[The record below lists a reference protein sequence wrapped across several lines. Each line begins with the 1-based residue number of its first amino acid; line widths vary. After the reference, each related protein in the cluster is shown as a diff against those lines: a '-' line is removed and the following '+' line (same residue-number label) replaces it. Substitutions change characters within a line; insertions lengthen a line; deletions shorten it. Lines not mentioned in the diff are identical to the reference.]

1 MNKTYKVSD
10 IKSILQLSRTK
21 TYALINENRFPI
33 IRIGKAIRI
42 PAGPFD
48 DWMLSQINH
57 NRELRKNDDK
67 SDKTK
72 AM

>member
-1 MNKTYKVSD
+1 MSKTYKVSD
-10 IKSILQLSRTK
+10 IESILQLSRTK
-21 TYALINENRFPI
+21 AYALVNQNLFPI
-33 IRIGKAIRI
+33 IRIGKIIRI
-42 PAGPFD
+42 PSEPFD